1 MAISFNKVGNPIKFP
16 GVIDRKPIALTYGS
30 NATVTI
36 YEPSTKTVLEVIKT
50 YLDKYK
56 LNDLNKILDN
66 TLELTTLVNDTIIT
80 TIKNVDPKLTIED
93 FTGIQIQ
100 ASFSDNN

>member
-1 MAISFNKVGNPIKFP
+1 MAISFNKVGNSIKFP
-16 GVIDRKPIALTYGS
+16 GTIDRKPIALTYGS

-56 LNDLNKILDN
+56 LNNLNKILDN

-80 TIKNVDPKLTIED
+80 TIGNVDPKLTIED